1 MSILLG
7 LKLTLVPALIA
18 MVTLAGRRWGPS
30 VAGWLSAFP
39 VVSAPILW
47 FIAIEQGDAFAAT
60 AAAGTLSAVL
70 AMLVFAICYAWTAF
84 RCAWGPSLLLG
95 LAAYACAVMG
105 LSLWAPALFVAAPV
119 VLVALLLAPRL
130 YPTGC
135 VQMASP
141 AAKAND
147 IPWRMAAGAALVCL
161 VTHFSSQLGPQLSG
175 VLAMFPVMAS
185 VLAVFSHRRSGA
197 PFAIQLLRG
206 SVLGYYAFAAFCLV
220 LSLALPE
227 VGRGAAFFMALVC
240 AVLIQVGS
248 RVYLK
253 RTRLL
258 SGKPA

>member
-18 MVTLAGRRWGPS
+18 VVTLAGRRWGPS

-39 VVSAPILW
+39 VVSAPILL
-47 FIAIEQGDAFAAT
+47 FIAIEQGDAFAAK

-70 AMLVFAICYAWTAF
+70 AILVFAIGYAWTAA
-84 RCAWGPSLLLG
+84 RYGWGPSLLLG
-95 LAAYACAVMG
+95 LAAYAGAVVG
-105 LSLWAPALFVAAPV
+105 LHLWAPVLFVAAPA
-119 VLVALLLAPRL
+119 VLAALLLAPRL
-130 YPTGC
+130 F
-135 VQMASP
+135 P
-141 AAKAND
+141 AAGVQTGAIAATSND

-175 VLAMFPVMAS
+175 VLAMFPVMSS
-185 VLAVFSHRRSGA
+185 VLAVFSHRHSGA

-220 LSLALPE
+220 LSLALPA

-253 RTRLL
+253 RTPLPL
-258 SGKPA
+258 GKPA